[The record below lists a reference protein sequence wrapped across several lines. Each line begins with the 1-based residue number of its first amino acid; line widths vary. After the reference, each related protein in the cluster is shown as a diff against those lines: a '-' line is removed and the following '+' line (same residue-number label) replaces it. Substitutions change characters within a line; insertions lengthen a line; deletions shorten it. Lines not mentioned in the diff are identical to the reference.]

1 MTLETRPALSR
12 AARPTW
18 PLPQLLL
25 IIVRFVAPWSIS
37 AWMSSIGLPAS
48 PKPPNMMVAPSKI
61 SETASAALAP
71 RLSIILQERLEDRRY
86 SAPVQQPWRGPEP
99 VRE

>member
-1 MTLETRPALSR
+1 MRGNEQTTLETRPALSS

-61 SETASAALAP
+61 SETASAALAT
-71 RLSIILQERLEDRRY
+71 RLSIIRR
-86 SAPVQQPWRGPEP
+86 R
-99 VRE
+99 REELARSGAAA